1 MDKTFLRHAAIYGL
15 GTLLIH
21 AGSLVLLPIYL
32 DCLELAEYGFL
43 EVVNRLA
50 ETVGTCLL
58 FGGFRQA
65 LFTFYKQAPSETE
78 RRRVVMGTF
87 FLVAAAGCVGVVSLL
102 LFGSS
107 LESFLFMGVKGIE
120 RPRLL
125 LTLAV
130 VSIIIEPFTLMPLA
144 LIQAR
149 VESAVYVVVVVAQF
163 LFRIGLCIF
172 LVRFLHWGPVGA
184 LTATTVSG
192 VVFGLALS
200 FRELGRGIAWPSRKQ
215 LEEMLHFALPLL
227 PGGLCY
233 MILHNGDRYFFL
245 RHGISLDEVATYS
258 LGYKLAMTVKIF
270 SVMPLYMVWS
280 SQMYAVAKQP
290 DAGVV
295 FGRMT
300 TRILSAVLF
309 VGLGM
314 SLFAREVIS
323 LLGGPNYGPAVDI
336 VAPILVVCLLQSA
349 VMMMDA
355 GFYLRHQTGQKMGVT
370 IASTVVILVL
380 YEWLIPLMGGEG
392 AALATIGGFGF
403 LLLATLVTS
412 QRLFSIRYEWGR
424 LALLIGLTV
433 GLWLAGR
440 DLPPS
445 WWAIATKVGLL
456 ASVPVIVWWT
466 GLLRQSEKQQIRE
479 LVGRAITLI
488 QRTPALTPAEPDI
501 TITLDQSKKIAIG
514 NGDFAQG
521 GA

>member
-32 DCLELAEYGFL
+32 DCLTTAEYGFL
-43 EVVNRLA
+43 EIVNRLA

-58 FGGFRQA
+58 FGGFKQA
-65 LFTFYKQAPSETE
+65 LFTFYQQAPGEE
-78 RRRVVMGTF
+78 NRRRVVMGTF
-87 FLVAAAGCVGVVSLL
+87 VLVAVAGCIGLVSFL
-102 LFGSS
+102 LFRSS
-107 LESFLFMGVKGIE
+107 LEAVLLEGTHDIE

-125 LTLAV
+125 LMLAV
-130 VSIIIEPFTLMPLA
+130 VSIIIEPFTLMPLT

-172 LVRFLHWGPVGA
+172 LVRILHWGPLGA
-184 LTATTVSG
+184 LTATAVCG
-192 VVFGLALS
+192 VFFGVTLS
-200 FRELGRGIAWPSRKQ
+200 LRELGRGIAWPGWER
-215 LEEMLHFALPLL
+215 LREMVRFALPLL

-233 MILHNGDRYFFL
+233 MILHNGDRFFFL
-245 RHGISLDEVATYS
+245 RHGIGLGEIGTYS

-270 SVMPLYMVWS
+270 SLMPLYMVWS

-290 DAGVV
+290 DASVV

-314 SLFAREVIS
+314 ALFAPEVVAI
-323 LLGGPNYGPAVDI
+323 LAKPKFGPAADI

-349 VMMMDA
+349 VMMADA
-355 GFYLRHQTGQKMGVT
+355 GFYLRHRTRTKMGVT
-370 IASTVVILVL
+370 IASTVLILVL
-380 YEWLIPLMGGEG
+380 YEVLIPRMGGQG

-403 LLLATLVTS
+403 LLVATLVAG
-412 QRLFSIRYEWGR
+412 QRFFFIRYEWGR
-424 LALLIGLTV
+424 LALLVGLTV
-433 GLWLAGR
+433 GLWTAGR
-440 DLPPS
+440 ELPRTWQGTS
-445 WWAIATKVGLL
+445 AKVGLL
-456 ASVPVIVWWT
+456 ASVPAIIWWT
-466 GLLRQSEKQQIRE
+466 GLLREAEKQQLRE
-479 LVGRAITLI
+479 MAGRAATML
-488 QRTPALTPAEPDI
+488 RRAPAPPPPSDAIALRATQQPGD
-501 TITLDQSKKIAIG
+501 KI
-514 NGDFAQG
+514 DFAKG

>member
-32 DCLELAEYGFL
+32 RCLSPAEYGFL

-58 FGGFRQA
+58 FGGFKQA
-65 LFTFYKQAPSETE
+65 LFTFYQQAPSETD

-87 FLVAAAGCVGVVSLL
+87 VLVVAAGCVGVVSLL

-107 LESFLFMGVKGIE
+107 LEAVLLSGGSEGVE
-120 RPRLL
+120 RPRPLL
-125 LTLAV
+125 SLAV
-130 VSIIIEPFTLMPLA
+130 VSIIIEPFALMPLA

-149 VESAVYVVVVVAQF
+149 VESAIYAVVVVTQF

-172 LVRFLHWGPVGA
+172 LVRVLHWGPLGA
-184 LTATTVSG
+184 LTATAVSG

-200 FRELGRGIAWPSRKQ
+200 LRELGRGIAWPSWKQ
-215 LEEMLHFALPLL
+215 LHEMLHFAMPLL

-233 MILHNGDRYFFL
+233 IILHNGDRYFFL
-245 RHGISLDEVATYS
+245 RHGISLGEVGTYS

-270 SVMPLYMVWS
+270 SLMPLYMVWS

-290 DAGVV
+290 DAAVV

-314 SLFAREVIS
+314 ALFAREVIA
-323 LLGGPNYGPAVDI
+323 LLGGPNYGPAVEI

-349 VMMMDA
+349 IMMMDA
-355 GFYLRHQTGQKMGVT
+355 GFYLRHRTGLKMGVT
-370 IASTVVILVL
+370 IASTALILVL
-380 YEWLIPLMGGEG
+380 YEWLIPLMGCQG

-403 LLLATLVTS
+403 LLVATLLTS

-440 DLPPS
+440 DLPAT
-445 WWAIATKVGLL
+445 WWAVAAKVGLV

-466 GLLRQSEKQQIRE
+466 GLLRESEKRQIRE
-479 LVGRAITLI
+479 LVGRAVALI
-488 QRTPALTPAEPDI
+488 QRTPAPIPAVEPD
-501 TITLDQSKKIAIG
+501 TRIAIG
-514 NGDFAQG
+514 NSDFARG

>member
-32 DCLELAEYGFL
+32 RCLTPAEYGFL

-58 FGGFRQA
+58 FGGFKQA
-65 LFTFYKQAPSETE
+65 LFTFYQQAPSEAE

-87 FLVAAAGCVGVVSLL
+87 VLVVFAGSVGLAMLFLY
-102 LFGSS
+102 GSS
-107 LESFLFMGVKGIE
+107 LAAFPTSWTEGIE
-120 RPRLL
+120 QPRLL
-125 LTLAV
+125 LSLSV
-130 VSIIIEPFTLMPLA
+130 VCIIIEPFTLMPLA

-149 VESAVYVVVVVAQF
+149 VESSMYVVVVVAQF
-163 LFRIGLCIF
+163 LFRIGLCIL
-172 LVRFLHWGPVGA
+172 LVRFLHWGPLGA
-184 LTATTVSG
+184 LIATAACG
-192 VVFGLALS
+192 VVFGLTLTL
-200 FRELGRGIAWPSRKQ
+200 RELGRGIAWPTWKQ
-215 LEEMLHFALPLL
+215 LQEMAWFALPLL

-233 MILHNGDRYFFL
+233 IILHNGDRYFFW
-245 RHGISLDEVATYS
+245 RHGIPLEVVGTYS

-270 SVMPLYMVWS
+270 SLMPLYMVWS

-290 DAGVV
+290 DAAVV

-314 SLFAREVIS
+314 ALFAREVIA
-323 LLGGPNYGPAVDI
+323 LLGGPDYGPAVAI

-370 IASTVVILVL
+370 IASTVLILVL
-380 YEWLIPLMGGEG
+380 YEWLIPLMGGQG

-403 LLLATLVTS
+403 LCVATLATS
-412 QRLFSIRYEWGR
+412 QRLFFIRYEWGR
-424 LALLIGLTV
+424 LALLLGLTV

-440 DLPPS
+440 DLPPT
-445 WWAIATKVGLL
+445 WWGVVAKVGLL
-456 ASVPVIVWWT
+456 ASVPALVWWT
-466 GLLRQSEKQQIRE
+466 RLLRETEKQQIRE
-479 LVGRAITLI
+479 LAGRIAALVR
-488 QRTPALTPAEPDI
+488 RTPAAAADRTEAITPARTPS
-501 TITLDQSKKIAIG
+501 LAIG

>member
-32 DCLELAEYGFL
+32 NCLTKAEYGFL

-58 FGGFRQA
+58 FGGFKQA
-65 LFTFYKQAPSETE
+65 LFTFYQQAPTE
-78 RRRVVMGTF
+78 ADRRRVVMGTF
-87 FLVAAAGCVGVVSLL
+87 VLVVTAGCIGLVSFL
-102 LFGSS
+102 LFRSS
-107 LESFLFMGVKGIE
+107 LEAVLLEGTHDIE

-125 LTLAV
+125 LMLAV
-130 VSIIIEPFTLMPLA
+130 ISIIIEPFSLMPLA

-163 LFRIGLCIF
+163 LFRIGLCII
-172 LVRFLHWGPVGA
+172 LVRFLHWGPLGA
-184 LTATTVSG
+184 LTATATCG
-192 VVFGLALS
+192 VLFGLTLTL
-200 FRELGRGIAWPSRKQ
+200 RELGRGIAWPTRRQ
-215 LEEMLHFALPLL
+215 LRDMVRFALPLL

-233 MILHNGDRYFFL
+233 MILHNGDRFFFL
-245 RHGISLDEVATYS
+245 RHGISLGEIGTYS

-270 SVMPLYMVWS
+270 SLMPLYMVWS
-280 SQMYAVAKQP
+280 SQMYAVAKEP
-290 DAGVV
+290 DASVV

-314 SLFAREVIS
+314 ALFAPEVVAI
-323 LLGGPNYGPAVDI
+323 LADQEFAPAVDI

-349 VMMMDA
+349 VMMADA
-355 GFYLRHQTGQKMGVT
+355 GFYLRQRTGRKMAVT
-370 IASTVVILVL
+370 IGATVLILGL
-380 YEWLIPLMGGEG
+380 YEWLIPLMGGQG

-403 LLLATLVTS
+403 LFVGTLATS
-412 QRLFSIRYEWGR
+412 QQLFRIRYEWGR

-440 DLPPS
+440 DLPPT
-445 WWAIATKVGLL
+445 WAGGAAKVGLL
-456 ASVPVIVWWT
+456 ATVPPVLWYT
-466 GLLRQSEKQQIRE
+466 GLLRESEKQQIRE
-479 LVGRAITLI
+479 LAGRLAALLR
-488 QRTPALTPAEPDI
+488 RTPTLEPDAASI
-501 TITLDQSKKIAIG
+501 AARSPEIAIG